1 MTASRNGN
9 LRMASDVTLL
19 QTAGRVGLSSA
30 RRGALSAVFDRAR
43 AGLAPIAW
51 KLVFP
56 AVVLSIW
63 FAGTTWGW
71 LPEQIL
77 PKPSEVGATLLEMLR
92 TGELQTHTGVS
103 LLRVVYGFT
112 VGAALGFALGAAM
125 GLSRTVD
132 DYARPLFTAIS
143 QVPALAWIPLAML
156 LLGIGETLKIVVIA
170 KAAFVPVVM
179 NTSAGIRNVSS
190 QFVEVGQTF
199 RFSAWQQLRLVV
211 LPGSVPSMFTGLRYG
226 LTHAWIAL
234 VSVELVA
241 SSEGLGYLLVWGRQM
256 FWLDTVLVSML
267 VIGLIGFLSDKV
279 LAVIERHLQRWQPDV
294 A

>member
-1 MTASRNGN
+1 
-9 LRMASDVTLL
+9 MASDVTLPASAGSVEL
-19 QTAGRVGLSSA
+19 TSPRWGATALFV
-30 RRGALSAVFDRAR
+30 RAR
-43 AGLAPIAW
+43 AGIAPLVW

-56 AVVLSIW
+56 AVLLSIW
-63 FAGTTWGW
+63 IAGTSWGW

-77 PKPSEVGATLLEMLR
+77 PKPSEVGATLFEMVR
-92 TGELQTHTGVS
+92 SGELQNHAGIS
-103 LLRVVYGFT
+103 LLRVIYGFT
-112 VGAALGFALGAAM
+112 IGAALGLALGAAM

-132 DYARPLFTAIS
+132 DYAKPLFTALA

-190 QFVEVGQTF
+190 QFIEVGETF
-199 RFSAWQQLRLVV
+199 CFSAWQKLRFVV

-267 VIGLIGFLSDKV
+267 VIGVIGFLSDKG
-279 LAVIERHLQRWQPDV
+279 LAVIERRLQRWRPHDD
-294 A
+294 

>member
-1 MTASRNGN
+1 
-9 LRMASDVTLL
+9 MASDVTIAHSIDRVDLAAAGHAAQPALL
-19 QTAGRVGLSSA
+19 SRAWSSIA
-30 RRGALSAVFDRAR
+30 PAL
-43 AGLAPIAW
+43 W

-56 AVVLSIW
+56 VVVLSIW
-63 FAGTTWGW
+63 FAGTYWGW

-77 PKPSEVGATLLEMLR
+77 PKPADVADTLFEMLR
-92 TGELQTHTGVS
+92 SGELRTHAGIS
-103 LLRVVYGFT
+103 LLRVIYGFA
-112 VGAALGFALGAAM
+112 VGAAAGFALGAAM

-132 DYARPLFTAIS
+132 DYTRPLFTAIS

-190 QFVEVGQTF
+190 ALVEVGETF
-199 RFSAWQQLRLVV
+199 QFTNWQKLRLVV
-211 LPGSVPSMFTGLRYG
+211 LPGSVPSIFTGLRYG

-267 VIGLIGFLSDKV
+267 VIGLVGFATDKV
-279 LAVIERHLQRWQPDV
+279 LALIERHLQRWRLDD